1 LIYWSK
7 CTKTHL
13 PVSVVPKNF
22 FRLAIARH
30 EGREREGRGGEGRGE
45 EGRGGQRRGNSDNI
59 FDDKI
64 VFAHPPKM
72 LYNA

>member
-1 LIYWSK
+1 MRGGK
-7 CTKTHL
+7 
-13 PVSVVPKNF
+13 
-22 FRLAIARH
+22 
-30 EGREREGRGGEGRGE
+30 GRGGEGRE
-45 EGRGGQRRGNSDNI
+45 RRGGQRRGNSDNI